1 MLSVQDVV
9 ERSRE
14 KSSMLQGFGDAVL
27 RAEALEDQLVKSRK
41 HAVAMQSKL
50 DAAFAK
56 YHNNIQEMQAKGDDL
71 VRKNKSLR
79 NKKKGT
85 PLVLL
90 STCWRSRGSLTRC
103 SLLFAELE
111 TRVEQ
116 LKTSE
121 TDLKNLFYQEQEA
134 LQVLELDYKELAY
147 ERDKHM
153 ELCIASDRDLVNCYK
168 SLQELN
174 EDCEKLRAQ
183 LKELEGA
190 TLPITRLLVPHP
202 DGPKIAPLVD
212 RLKEAPSRLAA
223 YVKHLAKSIPNQ
235 VLAFMKSYFPKA
247 PVDVVAGGLAAN
259 CSDEQ
264 YAELLEQMAPI
275 AEQVTD
281 KLNLQ

>member
-1 MLSVQDVV
+1 
-9 ERSRE
+9 
-14 KSSMLQGFGDAVL
+14 MLQGSGDAML
-27 RAEALEDQLVKSRK
+27 RAEALEEELAKSRK
-41 HAVAMQSKL
+41 QTVAMQSKL
-50 DAAFAK
+50 DTAFAK
-56 YHNNIQEMQAKGDDL
+56 YHSDIQEMLAKSDDL

-79 NKKKGT
+79 NKNKGT
-85 PLVLL
+85 PLALL

-103 SLLFAELE
+103 ALLVAELE
-111 TRVEQ
+111 TRVDQ

-121 TDLKNLFYQEQEA
+121 TDLKNLFYREQA
-134 LQVLELDYKELAY
+134 AHQVLELDYKELSY
-147 ERDKHM
+147 ECDKHM

-168 SLQELN
+168 SLQKLN

-183 LKELEGA
+183 LEEHEE
-190 TLPITRLLVPHP
+190 TSLPIARLLVPHSG
-202 DGPKIAPLVD
+202 GPKIAPLVD
-212 RLKEAPSRLAA
+212 RLKEAPSRLAT

-259 CSDEQ
+259 CTDEQ

-275 AEQVTD
+275 ADQVSE